1 MLTFHKIITI
11 PQLQDKIP
19 QKGIYFARNVVHLK
33 FPNTLKANAAA
44 GKITHGTQRTVYFT
58 VSNEN

>member
-11 PQLQDKIP
+11 LQLQDKIP

-33 FPNTLKANAAA
+33 FPNTFE
-44 GKITHGTQRTVYFT
+44 G
-58 VSNEN
+58 